1 LSQHFLDGRMSI
13 RVIQG
18 DVRAELPKLPSNH
31 FDCIV
36 TSPPYYGLRDY
47 GCEGQIGMEPT
58 LGEWLETM
66 VSVCRELRR
75 VLKPSGVFFC
85 NIGDSYNAPHGPLYL
100 KGKQASN
107 GGTVTAAVK
116 PASGVKVKDLML
128 APERLAIALQADG
141 WWVRSRIVWHK
152 PNPMPESAT
161 DRPTSAHETIWM
173 LTKSARY
180 FWDAE
185 AVRED
190 CSDTSHG
197 SPNINPGLKQ
207 ALLGANR
214 NRSLGKWTPEDKAS
228 GRNMRNV
235 WTIATHPF
243 SGAHFATFP
252 PALVER
258 CVKAGCP
265 VGGHVLD
272 PFGGS
277 GTVGLVA
284 DRLGRDCTLI
294 DLNTRYIDMAMRR
307 IRDDAPLFTEV
318 TA

>member
-1 LSQHFLDGRMSI
+1 MEPVSV

-18 DVRAELPKLPSNH
+18 DVRLELPKLPSNH

-47 GCEGQIGMEPT
+47 GCDGQIGLEPT
-58 LGEWLETM
+58 LDEWLETM
-66 VSVCRELRR
+66 VSVCRELKR

-128 APERLAIALQADG
+128 APERLGIALQADG

-185 AVRED
+185 AVKEEVTGNTQARGTKLNPPSEHAGIGHKGWD
-190 CSDTSHG
+190 AATSERL
-197 SPNINPGLKQ
+197 PF
-207 ALLGANR
+207 
-214 NRSLGKWTPEDKAS
+214 
-228 GRNMRNV
+228 RNMRNV

-258 CVKAGCP
+258 CLKAGCP
-265 VGGHVLD
+265 ANGHVLD

-294 DLNTRYIDMAMRR
+294 DLNTSYIDMAMMR